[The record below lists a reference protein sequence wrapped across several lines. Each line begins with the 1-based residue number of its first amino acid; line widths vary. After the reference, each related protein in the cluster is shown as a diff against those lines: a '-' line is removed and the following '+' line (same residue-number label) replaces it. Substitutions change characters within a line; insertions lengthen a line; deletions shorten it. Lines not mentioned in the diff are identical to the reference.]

1 MSAQDII
8 LTGKHKGSSFAEAFE
23 KNDKHYCHWLLH
35 ATSLPRSLLPFR
47 RWIQRTHGG
56 ILLVGKHRNSTYA
69 RIVDE
74 FPDYAVW
81 ASTLESPSALMRDFQ
96 MFLVERAAN
105 GEAAQ
110 QPPAA
115 TRPTGTAQQT
125 PAAKRARGPVPE
137 ASSPPSWECKVCFDA
152 RISAL
157 FMPCR
162 HLVCC
167 MPCANLSERCPVCR
181 EAISERM
188 RVFAG

>member
-1 MSAQDII
+1 MHACEHVMNCLFTTVLPTLPLNLHERRVRRSII
-8 LTGKHKGSSFAEAFE
+8 CVRVRMYVYALLFE
-23 KNDKHYCHWLLH
+23 KCSD
-35 ATSLPRSLLPFR
+35 TSGR
-47 RWIQRTHGG
+47 H
-56 ILLVGKHRNSTYA
+56 
-69 RIVDE
+69 
-74 FPDYAVW
+74 
-81 ASTLESPSALMRDFQ
+81 
-96 MFLVERAAN
+96 
-105 GEAAQ
+105 AQ

-115 TRPTGTAQQT
+115 TRPAGTAQQT